1 MDAELVQ
8 LHVFKIPNRTYIHSN
23 LSNIIIK
30 EVFLKA
36 IHTSKNYGA
45 VGTMVRYLKQ
55 DDQ

>member
-1 MDAELVQ
+1 MDAELAQ

-45 VGTMVRYLKQ
+45 VGTIVNI
-55 DDQ
+55 